1 MEFLKW
7 NPSVRLQLSHPSRAA
22 VVALAP
28 YGMRI
33 EPPSRSQDQGCD
45 DTADY
50 ANTALIAC
58 NTALIACNT
67 ALIACNT
74 ALIAG
79 NTALIACNTALIA
92 CNTADACT
100 EHTTAT
106 GCRGGSSRRIL
117 LISFERIPQRIPQR
131 SPQRILLIS
140 FERQSREK
148 ITRQPAGDS
157 GALRRD
163 FPHLPYEEEDAGH
176 LPNRWS
182 PAT

>member
-58 NTALIACNT
+58 
-67 ALIACNT
+67 
-74 ALIAG
+74 